1 MASWRRAEANRFET
15 MRQLTS
21 PLVKGGGS
29 ASPST
34 LTV

>member
-1 MASWRRAEANRFET
+1 MASLRRAEADRFET
-15 MRQLTS
+15 VRQLTS

-29 ASPST
+29 ASPLT